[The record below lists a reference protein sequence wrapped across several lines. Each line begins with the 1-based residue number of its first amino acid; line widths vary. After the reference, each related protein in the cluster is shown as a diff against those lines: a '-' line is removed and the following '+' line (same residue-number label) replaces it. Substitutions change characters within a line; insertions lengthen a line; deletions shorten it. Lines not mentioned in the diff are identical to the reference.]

1 MANYL
6 IVISLLLIF
15 PNVYCVLPN
24 YIPAICNLGH
34 VSDRDSL
41 ITTYFNLGFT
51 YNEILAF
58 LLLSHGIKLSLSQLK
73 RVLKSRRLRRRKNAS
88 RITEV
93 INAVEE
99 ELGGSGNSIGY
110 RQMHQRILVD
120 HSLVV
125 ARETVRI
132 ILKTLDPEGVLLR
145 SRHRFR
151 RRTYS
156 VKGPNYMWH
165 LDGYDKLKPFGFP
178 IHGAIDGYSRRILW
192 LRVTCTN
199 NDPQVISGFYIQCI
213 KQIGEVPRV
222 LRGDNG
228 TENSTVAGIQR
239 FLRRHSTDALSGPE
253 SFMYGRSV
261 ANQRIEAWWS
271 FLRKSETGWWIN
283 FFRDLRDSGQFDENN
298 PLHVD
303 CIRFSFT
310 ALLQE
315 ELTRVARHWNL
326 HYIRS
331 SRNTESLPG
340 RPDVLFFLPELQD
353 TSDYKITVQTDE
365 VQLVEEMCCSQTTET
380 GCCEEFC
387 ELAKLVMEDEGLEYP
402 FTTEE
407 ALFLYTRL
415 TTSIGNLL

>member
-15 PNVYCVLPN
+15 PVYCVLPN

-110 RQMHQRILVD
+110 RQMHERILVD

-132 ILKTLDPEGVLLR
+132 ILKTLDSEGVLLR

-165 LDGYDKLKPFGFP
+165 LDGYD
-178 IHGAIDGYSRRILW
+178 
-192 LRVTCTN
+192 
-199 NDPQVISGFYIQCI
+199 
-213 KQIGEVPRV
+213 
-222 LRGDNG
+222 
-228 TENSTVAGIQR
+228 
-239 FLRRHSTDALSGPE
+239 
-253 SFMYGRSV
+253 
-261 ANQRIEAWWS
+261 
-271 FLRKSETGWWIN
+271 
-283 FFRDLRDSGQFDENN
+283 
-298 PLHVD
+298 
-303 CIRFSFT
+303 
-310 ALLQE
+310 
-315 ELTRVARHWNL
+315 
-326 HYIRS
+326 
-331 SRNTESLPG
+331 
-340 RPDVLFFLPELQD
+340 
-353 TSDYKITVQTDE
+353 
-365 VQLVEEMCCSQTTET
+365 
-380 GCCEEFC
+380 
-387 ELAKLVMEDEGLEYP
+387 
-402 FTTEE
+402 
-407 ALFLYTRL
+407 
-415 TTSIGNLL
+415 

>member
-1 MANYL
+1 M
-6 IVISLLLIF
+6 IVIIFLLIF

-24 YIPAICNLGH
+24 YIPAICYLGH
-34 VSDRDSL
+34 ISDRDSL
-41 ITTYFNLGFT
+41 ITTYFNLGIP

-58 LLLSHGIKLSLSQLK
+58 LLLSHGIKLSLSELK
-73 RVLKSRRLRRRKNAS
+73 RVLKSRRLRRRENAS

-93 INAVEE
+93 INAVGE
-99 ELGGSGNSIGY
+99 ELRGSGNSIGY
-110 RQMHQRILVD
+110 RQMYQRVLVD

-178 IHGAIDGYSRRILW
+178 IHGAIDGYSRRILR
-192 LRVTCTN
+192 LTVMCTN
-199 NDPQVISGFYIQCI
+199 NDPQVMQVSTFSVSNKSGGGVSQEFYVVI
-213 KQIGEVPRV
+213 
-222 LRGDNG
+222 GDNG
-228 TENSTVAGIQR
+228 TENSTVAG
-239 FLRRHSTDALSGPE
+239 HSTDALSGTE
-253 SFMYGRSV
+253 SFMYTRSV

-298 PLHVD
+298 PLHID

-331 SRNTESLPG
+331 SRKIESLPG

-353 TSDYKITVQTDE
+353 NSDYKITVPNDE
-365 VQLVEEMCCSQTTET
+365 VQLVEEMCCSQTAET

-387 ELAKLVMEDEGLEYP
+387 DLAKLVMEDEGLQYP
-402 FTTEE
+402 FTAEK
-407 ALFLYTRL
+407 ALFLYTRF